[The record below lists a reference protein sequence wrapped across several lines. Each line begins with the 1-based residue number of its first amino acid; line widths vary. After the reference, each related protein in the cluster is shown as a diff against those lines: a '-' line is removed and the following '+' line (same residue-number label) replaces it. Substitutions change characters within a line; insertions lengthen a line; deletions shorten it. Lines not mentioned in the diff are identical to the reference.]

1 MYNWIRRI
9 KMGNVTIVGAQWGDE
24 GKGKVVDYLAR
35 EADVVVRFNGGNNAG
50 HTVVIEGEKFIFH
63 LLPSGIT
70 HPGVK
75 CVIGNG
81 VVIDPL
87 VLIKE
92 LENLKAKKIDVKNRL
107 FISDRAH
114 LIMPYHKAIDILRE
128 EKRGAKK
135 IGTTGRG
142 IGPAYEDKVGRRGIR
157 IYELLKP
164 DLFKEHLKDV
174 LEEKNL
180 YITRVLGGEGFDFQ
194 KIYDE
199 YMKTADI
206 LSPFI
211 KDTSRYLKKWIEEKK
226 KIIFEGA
233 QGFMLDIDHG
243 TYPYV
248 TSSNTIPAEVA
259 IGAGVPPES
268 IGTVLGVSKAYT
280 TRVGGGPFPTELF
293 DEIGNALRDRGNEY
307 GSTTG
312 RPRRCGWIDIPALRK
327 AVEVGG
333 LKGLI
338 ITKLDVLSGLDKIA
352 ICTAYTIDGKEI
364 DEYPPDVNDLSR
376 VKPEYEVMPGWK
388 SPLSGI
394 SSFEALPEEAKNYLQ
409 RIEKLTGVEIYG
421 VSVGPD
427 RSSFILRKNPFIS

>member
-1 MYNWIRRI
+1 
-9 KMGNVTIVGAQWGDE
+9 MGNVTIVGAQWGDE

-87 VLIKE
+87 VLVKE
-92 LENLKAKKIDVKNRL
+92 LENLKNKKIDIKDRL
-107 FISDRAH
+107 FISNRAH

-128 EKRGAKK
+128 EKRGGKK

-164 DLFKEHLKDV
+164 GLFKEHLKEV

-199 YMKTADI
+199 YMKTAEV

-211 KDTSRYLKKWIEEKK
+211 KDTSKCLKKWIDEKK

-293 DEIGNALRDRGNEY
+293 DEIGNILRDRGNEY

-312 RPRRCGWIDIPALRK
+312 RPRRCGWIDIPALKK

-352 ICTAYTIDGKEI
+352 ICTAYTLDGKEI
-364 DEYPPDVNDLSR
+364 DEYPPDVHELSR
-376 VKPEYEVMPGWK
+376 VKPKYEVMSGWK
-388 SPLSGI
+388 SSLSGI
-394 SSFEALPEEAKNYLQ
+394 SSYDSLPEEARNYLQ
-409 RIEKLTGVEIYG
+409 RIEKLANVEIYG
-421 VSVGPD
+421 VSVGAE
-427 RSSFILRKNPFIS
+427 RSAFILRKNPFMS